1 MKHKI
6 VSALELSVVA
16 QTGFTLTTKECAVI
30 VKWYNEKTE
39 LEGSIR
45 ECDDAIREWRGA
57 YARLSEVAQEMAEA
71 ISIALDLWGYLE
83 YDEQLKF
90 ENALAKWKDVD
101 SG

>member
-57 YARLSEVAQEMAEA
+57 YTRLREVAAEMAEA
-71 ISIALDLWGYLE
+71 LKYHGLGYSGE
-83 YDEQLKF
+83 SKAHA
-90 ENALAKWKDVD
+90 ALARWKELTD
-101 SG
+101 G